1 MYTCARCKSKITKQK
16 KTHKN
21 YINWDVAVEGVKL
34 ARVFFMN
41 RHLML
46 YGRIH
51 TSILKKY
58 TCILLG
64 LNYLYG
70 GGGNNC
76 SGGGPRSGEAGDSAS
91 GPWTSDTQTT
101 EPVEAAATAATE
113 AVVAGRQERR
123 RRKLHEEQELL

>member
-76 SGGGPRSGEAGDSAS
+76 SGGGPRGRNLVRGGRGFSFGAVDIRYSDHRAS
-91 GPWTSDTQTT
+91 GGGGNGGNRGGGGGETRT
-101 EPVEAAATAATE
+101 AAAE
-113 AVVAGRQERR
+113 AS
-123 RRKLHEEQELL
+123 